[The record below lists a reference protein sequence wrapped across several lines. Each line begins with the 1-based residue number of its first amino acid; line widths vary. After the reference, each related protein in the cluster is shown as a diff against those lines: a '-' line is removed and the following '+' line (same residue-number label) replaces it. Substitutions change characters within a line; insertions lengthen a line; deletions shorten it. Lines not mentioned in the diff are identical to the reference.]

1 MILCSALPVRELFAE
16 TILRGSQHQS
26 QTELISLA
34 WVLRNRA
41 QYARY
46 DTGNAGGDLALGEA
60 RHLCRAMLADLG
72 CEDVTNGSRIDGNGR
87 IGDNGRADAGPRS
100 QAFQQALACVSL
112 VCDGLVPDP
121 THGATRAHA
130 HDTEPEWA
138 QHCEATALIGELLF
152 FRGAPDASEQMPAMK
167 ACANDR

>member
-16 TILRGSQHQS
+16 TILRGSQHHS

-41 QYARY
+41 QHARY
-46 DTGNAGGDLALGEA
+46 DSGDADSDLELGEA
-60 RHLCRAMLADLG
+60 RRLCCGMLADLG
-72 CEDVTNGSRIDGNGR
+72 CEDVQNGSRIGGNGNAEFR
-87 IGDNGRADAGPRS
+87 PDS
-100 QAFQQALACVSL
+100 QAFQQALACISL

-130 HDTEPEWA
+130 HDMEPEWA
-138 QHCEATALIGELLF
+138 RHCEATALIGELLF
-152 FRGAPDASEQMPAMK
+152 FRGAPDAPEQMPTLK